1 MRALLIFKHLTSSYM
16 KAGKFHLD
24 AMPKELPRQHLTL
37 GQDLLFIPTGVQF
50 QLQAADNWV
59 LGAIVAGD

>member
-1 MRALLIFKHLTSSYM
+1 
-16 KAGKFHLD
+16 
-24 AMPKELPRQHLTL
+24 MPKELHRQHLTL
-37 GQDLLFIPTGVQF
+37 GQNLLFIPTGVQF

>member
-1 MRALLIFKHLTSSYM
+1 MPCY
-16 KAGKFHLD
+16 

-37 GQDLLFIPTGVQF
+37 GQNLLFIPTGVQF

-59 LGAIVAGD
+59 LGANIVAGD